1 MPKSAFLTGT
11 KDALPIALGYIPVA
25 IAFGMA
31 TTSAGFPVWL
41 TICMSVL
48 IYAGASQF
56 LLFASIMSGASV
68 AGVVALCALLDSR
81 HLLYG
86 PLLKRH
92 LKPNQNALWVSPL
105 ITDEVFATAMTKLDT
120 ITHQTAWLWGVS
132 LVSWVSWW
140 GGTIVGVYG
149 GKILSA
155 YPTMVATMNFAFVAL
170 FVALSTSL
178 FLKEPRFRISLIIA
192 GITAIV
198 CTLFGNQELALFLA
212 GIMGV
217 ISQMIIQKIQKQ

>member
-1 MPKSAFLTGT
+1 MPKSAFFQGT
-11 KDALPIALGYIPVA
+11 KDAFPIALGYVPVA

-31 TTSAGFPVWL
+31 TTSAGFPIWL
-41 TICMSVL
+41 TVAMSLL

-92 LKPNQNALWVSPL
+92 LKPKQNALWVSPL
-105 ITDEVFATAMTKLDT
+105 ITDEVFATAMTKPDT
-120 ITHQTAWLWGVS
+120 ITHQTAWLWGIA

-149 GKILSA
+149 GKALSA

-178 FLKEPRFRISLIIA
+178 FLKEPRFRVSLIIA
-192 GITAIV
+192 GITAIL
-198 CTLFGNQELALFLA
+198 CTLFGNQELALFVA
-212 GIMGV
+212 GIMGM
-217 ISQMIIQKIQKQ
+217 ISQIIIQKFKK